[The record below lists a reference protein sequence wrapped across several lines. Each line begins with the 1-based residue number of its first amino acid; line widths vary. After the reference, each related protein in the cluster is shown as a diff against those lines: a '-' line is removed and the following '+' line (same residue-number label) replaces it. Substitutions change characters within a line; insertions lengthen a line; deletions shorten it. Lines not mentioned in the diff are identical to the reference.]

1 MVSFSKQVE
10 YAKTQI
16 AKSYFKSKGM
26 FVIIKNEGRD
36 GNWSTNNEYI
46 ANYSKLY
53 SDLDDKEKQEL
64 NKLLRKRE
72 IEDYSLFY
80 IWLIIIIVMSILGFI
95 GMLS

>member
-10 YAKTQI
+10 YYKTQI

-26 FVIIKNEGRD
+26 LVIIKNEGRD
-36 GNWSTNNEYI
+36 GSWSTNNEYI
-46 ANYSKLY
+46 ANYYELY

-64 NKLLRKRE
+64 DKLLRKKE